1 MAEVCHDL
9 PDATRALIIGGGG
22 YSLPKWLV
30 AHRPKLHVDA
40 VEIDPRVT
48 VIARER
54 FFLDDLVEKYGKDRI
69 SLVNSDGWDYLRRA
83 EKPYDVIVND
93 AFSGNHPLGQ
103 LGTDEGARL
112 IREKLAPGGVYLANL
127 RCSMQGRHA
136 RILEEVERAFS
147 AQFAHV
153 AYVPEWPDKPEERGN
168 NVLIA
173 TDATLTLPDGA
184 VVVK

>member
-1 MAEVCHDL
+1 M
-9 PDATRALIIGGGG
+9 
-22 YSLPKWLV
+22 
-30 AHRPKLHVDA
+30 
-40 VEIDPRVT
+40 
-48 VIARER
+48 
-54 FFLDDLVEKYGKDRI
+54 
-69 SLVNSDGWDYLRRA
+69 
-83 EKPYDVIVND
+83 ND

-112 IREKLAPGGVYLANL
+112 IHDRLAPRGVYLANL
-127 RCSMQGRHA
+127 RCSTEGRHA

-173 TDATLTLPDGA
+173 TDAELPLPQGA
-184 VVVK
+184 IVVK